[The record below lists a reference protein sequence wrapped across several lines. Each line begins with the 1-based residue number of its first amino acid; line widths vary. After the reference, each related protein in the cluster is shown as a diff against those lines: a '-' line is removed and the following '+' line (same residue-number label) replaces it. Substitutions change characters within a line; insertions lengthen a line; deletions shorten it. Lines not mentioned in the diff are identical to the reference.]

1 MSTIRNP
8 VGPQSARVY
17 WRRRLVVG
25 IVFLLVVVVIVLIVA
40 RCASGSGGAPV
51 STSTTPKP
59 LATSTSGA
67 GTGDAEACD
76 PAKVT
81 VEAVTDAAGYDPGVT
96 PQLSLVVKSTET
108 QPCTLEVGTDVQE
121 FTITS
126 GDEVIWKSSDCQVDP
141 APRTQLLQPGVP
153 VSSAALPWDRTRS
166 SPDTCDAQREQVTGG
181 GASYHLEVSVG
192 DLTSG
197 STKQFL
203 LY

>member
-25 IVFLLVVVVIVLIVA
+25 ILFVAVIVAIVLIVS
-40 RCASGSGGAPV
+40 RCTTGATPSAGGPSGS
-51 STSTTPKP
+51 T
-59 LATSTSGA
+59 ATSPSP
-67 GTGDAEACD
+67 TGSADPDAAACN

-81 VEAVTDAAGYDPGVT
+81 VEAVTDAAGYDPGVI
-96 PQLSLVVKSTET
+96 PQLSLVVKSTAT
-108 QPCTLEVGTDVQE
+108 TPCTLEVGSDVQE

-126 GDEVIWKSSDCQVDP
+126 GDEVIWSSSDCQVDP
-141 APRTQLLQPGVP
+141 EPRLQLLNPGVP
-153 VSSAALPWDRTRS
+153 VSSAAIPWDRTRS
-166 SPDTCDAQREQVTGG
+166 STDTCDLPRDQVTGG

-192 DLTSG
+192 DLKSAT
-197 STKQFL
+197 TKQFI